1 MVMHKKILLICF
13 LLGLMSFS
21 KQQSYEE
28 VAASIRSGNT
38 EKIGFFLDESIYLTL
53 PGKSSNLDRN
63 SAKMAIHDFIASNP
77 VRQFQIIHKGGNQ
90 SSGYFIGN
98 LVTLTKTYRTTIYI
112 KTRDSKAIVQE
123 IRIESN

>member
-1 MVMHKKILLICF
+1 MYKKLFFICC
-13 LLGLMSFS
+13 LLGLMSFV
-21 KQQSYEE
+21 KQQLYEE

-38 EKIGFFLDESIYLTL
+38 EKIGFFVDESVYLTI
-53 PGKSSNLDRN
+53 PGQSSNLDRN
-63 SAKMAIHDFIASNP
+63 TAKMAIHDFIASNP

-112 KTRDSKAIVQE
+112 KTRDSRAIVQE